1 MSTDLDR
8 PTDAV
13 TERPSAPRKRRGGPR
28 PQRGGDGSNED
39 SLRHELMARK
49 AFPVGLAALIKKK
62 TTALTRRYCPT
73 SEYEVGLVAQMARA
87 SAQIALCS
95 TLKLID
101 LQRTRDRT
109 VLCWDSDRSV
119 YIDELGARLSEDPEG
134 VKRALE
140 RTKQGVEWL
149 LIHLYGLLDVLESN
163 GTWDERPSRLASNL
177 LCTRSKFRQ
186 GCRKPAAEAED
197 LAALV
202 AREVDRL
209 ETRLE
214 DRLLDRD
221 RSERGMA
228 EVGAPM
234 EEDADSQRLRR
245 FEASA
250 RKEYRRARA
259 ELLESRGVTAA
270 PRGGFLPPRPAA
282 VTSSSAPRTR
292 PVLSSEGGK
301 FLVSR
306 WRVACRVAPHLML
319 QFGAR
324 GTS

>member
-8 PTDAV
+8 PTDVV

-28 PQRGGDGSNED
+28 PQRGGDGSNEG

-49 AFPVGLAALIKKK
+49 AFPVGLAALIEKK

-163 GTWDERPSRLASNL
+163 GTWDERRSRLASNL
-177 LCTRSKFRQ
+177 LCTRSQFRQ
-186 GCRKPAAEAED
+186 GCRKPAAEAEE
-197 LAALV
+197 LAALIV
-202 AREVDRL
+202 REVDRL

-214 DRLLDRD
+214 ERLLD
-221 RSERGMA
+221 
-228 EVGAPM
+228 
-234 EEDADSQRLRR
+234 
-245 FEASA
+245 
-250 RKEYRRARA
+250 
-259 ELLESRGVTAA
+259 RGVTAA
-270 PRGGFLPPRPAA
+270 PRGGVLPPRPAT
-282 VTSSSAPRTR
+282 VTSSSAPRPR

-306 WRVACRVAPHLML
+306 FRVACRVAPHLML